1 VIALK
6 NGMRPVHR
14 GEMLR
19 TEYLEPLG
27 MGAHALAKALRL
39 TPSRTN
45 DIVLWPAWM
54 MAGMP

>member
-14 GEMLR
+14 GEVLR

-45 DIVLWPAWM
+45 DIVLWPA
-54 MAGMP
+54 G